1 MTDGAS
7 VATGDAEVPSS
18 RASELRSRACALLR
32 AVAGPNEGKLGLAI
46 VVLFL
51 FVVLLGPT
59 LAPYSPYA
67 IGVGLPNTG
76 PSSRHWLGTDD
87 LGRDILSRLLNGS
100 RSVVLIPLA
109 ATSLAFAVGGVLG
122 LLVGYTRG
130 RADAVAARLI
140 DVFLSLP
147 PLLIVLVVIATAGA
161 SSGVVILSVALVY
174 SPRVARVLRG
184 ATQGVATQEYILAAQ
199 ARGERTAAIVLRE
212 LLPNIAPTVLVEF
225 AVRLTYVIIFVTTL
239 NFLGLGVQPP
249 SPNWGRML
257 FEARNTIVTNPVAAI
272 APAAALGALSVGI
285 GLMADAVTRSMGLEQ
300 QGEFLR

>member
-1 MTDGAS
+1 MAAS
-7 VATGDAEVPSS
+7 DAEVPSS

-109 ATSLAFAVGGVLG
+109 ATLLAFAVAYGKIRQWISDSTPKTRPPFI
-122 LLVGYTRG
+122 LL
-130 RADAVAARLI
+130 
-140 DVFLSLP
+140 S
-147 PLLIVLVVIATAGA
+147 
-161 SSGVVILSVALVY
+161 
-174 SPRVARVLRG
+174 
-184 ATQGVATQEYILAAQ
+184 
-199 ARGERTAAIVLRE
+199 
-212 LLPNIAPTVLVEF
+212 APT
-225 AVRLTYVIIFVTTL
+225 RR
-239 NFLGLGVQPP
+239 P
-249 SPNWGRML
+249 RMCS
-257 FEARNTIVTNPVAAI
+257 VSAA
-272 APAAALGALSVGI
+272 S
-285 GLMADAVTRSMGLEQ
+285 
-300 QGEFLR
+300 